1 MRIDDAIVRWCG
13 AEVEVSIGDARVGA
27 LDVEDSARYEAV
39 LRQADCGIETSGM
52 VLIDAAGH
60 PGAHVKLY
68 LPDPQLVVPVNT
80 VDPAVPLF
88 PAHDRAGGLTLAKH
102 KSEHAMIESA
112 TLSW

>member
-27 LDVEDSARYEAV
+27 LDVEDSARYAAV

-60 PGAHVKLY
+60 PGATSSCTY
-68 LPDPQLVVPVNT
+68 RIPVG
-80 VDPAVPLF
+80 
-88 PAHDRAGGLTLAKH
+88 RACQHG
-102 KSEHAMIESA
+102 
-112 TLSW
+112 